1 MLMRTAAPVDFFLAA
16 AAGRLR
22 APATER
28 EGMLRFGID
37 LGTATIVLTAI
48 DASGAPVYWDFLREG
63 VVRDGVV
70 VDFQG
75 AVQAVARLKQSAETA
90 LGQRI
95 DEAATAHPPAVPV
108 ADVRPALQV
117 VEREFGLLEI
127 LSLIHI

>member
-1 MLMRTAAPVDFFLAA
+1 MLMRTAAPVDVFLAA

-28 EGMLRFGID
+28 EGTLHFGID

-75 AVQAVARLKQSAETA
+75 AVQAVARLKHSTETA

-95 DEAATAHPPAVPV
+95 DEAATAPSRTPSTAFAAFTSSTRLRQSMPACC
-108 ADVRPALQV
+108 RT
-117 VEREFGLLEI
+117 
-127 LSLIHI
+127 